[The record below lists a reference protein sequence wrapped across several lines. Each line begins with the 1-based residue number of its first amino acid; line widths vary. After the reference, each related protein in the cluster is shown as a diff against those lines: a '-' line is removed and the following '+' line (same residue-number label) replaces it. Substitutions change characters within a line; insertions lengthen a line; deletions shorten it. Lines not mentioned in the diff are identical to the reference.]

1 MDDSVAQKNKA
12 LAWKLLVAAVAMFGF
27 GYALVPIYDA
37 ACKLL
42 FDRAKP
48 GIPVAVKAVGYAI
61 DKSREITVQF
71 TTTVDQSAPL
81 TFSVETKA
89 MKVHPGQY
97 YTVNFYAENKSERQ
111 MIAQA
116 QPSFAPPE
124 VYKYFEKVKCFCFLE
139 QKFAPHERKTMPV
152 RFVVKPDLPKRYKI
166 ITLAYTFFDNTEKS
180 VKN

>member
-1 MDDSVAQKNKA
+1 MDDSVAQKNKS
-12 LAWKLLVAAVAMFGF
+12 LAWKLLLVAIAMFGF
-27 GYALVPIYDA
+27 GYALVPIYDL

-42 FDRAKP
+42 FDKAKP
-48 GIPVAVKAVGYAI
+48 GIPVAVKPVDYVI
-61 DKSREITVQF
+61 DKNREITVQF

-81 TFSVETKA
+81 DFSVASKT

-97 YTVNFYAENKSERQ
+97 YTIDYYAENKTDKP

-116 QPSFAPPE
+116 QPSFAPAE
-124 VYKYFEKVKCFCFLE
+124 VYKYFEKVKCFCFLQ
-139 QKFAPHERKTMPV
+139 QKFAPHERKTMSV
-152 RFVVKPDLPKRYKI
+152 RFVVKPDLPVRYTT